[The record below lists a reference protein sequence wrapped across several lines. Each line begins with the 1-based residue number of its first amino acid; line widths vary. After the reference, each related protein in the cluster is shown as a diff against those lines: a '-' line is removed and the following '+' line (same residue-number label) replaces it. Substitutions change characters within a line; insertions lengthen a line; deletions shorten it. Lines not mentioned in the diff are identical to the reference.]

1 MSLMKPDF
9 LDEEYGNMTNSEKEK
24 KVNEEVDRVCKEHC
38 DIVFINNLL
47 KSNALVLLPL
57 ASIEIPKTE
66 VIYNWGDHDTVKY
79 DINKID
85 HMRSQKDYFDSLKRV
100 LIEDFYHTQSG
111 DGINNFAI
119 CKTKEIAAYGDF
131 MLYKLWVGHI
141 TNINDNFSRDFI
153 FADVSPSE
161 WMTTQL
167 VKIPIRFVGEDEMKR
182 LPIVIKRG
190 KNDPKY
196 SEIMDALGQYT
207 GSEIKI
213 CHDRLQIVVEEKKDM
228 GLSLEN
234 LFIIVYLHELAHA
247 MLDSSYHLKNEDY
260 KYVREQAP
268 DYCGMDNTHTFNIE
282 SLTMEESLA
291 NMIMLKYLKVYSEKY
306 TDYEDLFVKAKIF
319 VEKQTSEYSFGLKQ
333 LEADV
338 DWGIWRKY
346 KTNNK
351 ESDTKLKEWYNMC
364 FELSDI
370 RSDLHYTSDMFRRAF
385 Y

>member
-100 LIEDFYHTQSG
+100 LIEDFSHTQSG

-161 WMTTQL
+161 WMTT
-167 VKIPIRFVGEDEMKR
+167 
-182 LPIVIKRG
+182 
-190 KNDPKY
+190 
-196 SEIMDALGQYT
+196 
-207 GSEIKI
+207 
-213 CHDRLQIVVEEKKDM
+213 H
-228 GLSLEN
+228 
-234 LFIIVYLHELAHA
+234 
-247 MLDSSYHLKNEDY
+247 
-260 KYVREQAP
+260 
-268 DYCGMDNTHTFNIE
+268 
-282 SLTMEESLA
+282 
-291 NMIMLKYLKVYSEKY
+291 
-306 TDYEDLFVKAKIF
+306 
-319 VEKQTSEYSFGLKQ
+319 SFC
-333 LEADV
+333 
-338 DWGIWRKY
+338 R
-346 KTNNK
+346 
-351 ESDTKLKEWYNMC
+351 
-364 FELSDI
+364 
-370 RSDLHYTSDMFRRAF
+370 
-385 Y
+385 